1 MAPGLL
7 AEACQSRTNTTIPS
21 ASSLILATVSNHE
34 NNPAL
39 LHRSLTESPYR
50 VTHASGSYF
59 TLEDGRKILDACG
72 GAAVTV
78 LGHGNQEV
86 TAATVSQM
94 HKVSY
99 VHTGFYTTSSAED
112 LAECILSGSKNH
124 GLEKAYFVGSGS
136 EANDAAMKLARQYF
150 WEQGQTQRTHFVSRR
165 LAYHGNSIA
174 SMSLS
179 TNMSR
184 KVPYDGAITL
194 PNVSYVSPAYP
205 YRSPLKNKSEEAH
218 VAYLVEELNT
228 EFQRIGPQR
237 VIAFYAETVVGA
249 TSGCVAP
256 PNGYFAAVQKLCD
269 SYGILLILDEIMC
282 GMGRTGTYFAFEQEN
297 IRPDIVTIGK
307 GLGGG
312 FAPIAGV
319 LISEKVIDVLRRGTA
334 SFNHGHT
341 YQAHPVSC
349 ATALAVQQI
358 IQRDQLVQRCA
369 EMGLVLG
376 SLLRHA
382 FQSRR
387 FVGDIRGRGLFYALE
402 FVFEKSSKTRM
413 RPSVKFASRVQ
424 RLAFEKG
431 VAVYPGPVNSEGT
444 ESDHILIAPPYNISV
459 EELEKVVEVL
469 KEAYCEVE
477 QEVER
482 LYLQDQ
488 STILNL

>member
-7 AEACQSRTNTTIPS
+7 AKSGQSTTSTPKPS
-21 ASSLILATVSNHE
+21 ASSAIPATLSNRE
-34 NNPAL
+34 NNSAL
-39 LHRSLTESPYR
+39 LHRSLTEHPHR
-50 VTHASGSYF
+50 VTYASGCYL
-59 TLEDGRKILDACG
+59 TLSDGRKILDACG
-72 GAAVTV
+72 GAAVAV

-86 TAATVSQM
+86 TAATVAQM
-94 HKVSY
+94 NKVSY

-136 EANDAAMKLARQYF
+136 EANEAAMKLARQYF
-150 WEQGQTQRTHFVSRR
+150 WEQKQTQRTHFVSRR
-165 LAYHGNSIA
+165 LAYHGNTIA

-179 TNMSR
+179 TNISR

-194 PNVSYVSPAYP
+194 PSVSYVSPAYP
-205 YRSPLKNKSEEAH
+205 YRSPLKDDSEEAH
-218 VAYLVEELNT
+218 VAYLVEELNA
-228 EFQRIGPQR
+228 EFQRIGPHN
-237 VIAFYAETVVGA
+237 VIAFFAETVVGA

-269 SYGILLILDEIMC
+269 SYGILLILDEVMC

-297 IRPDIVTIGK
+297 ILPDIVTIGK

-319 LISEKVIDVLRRGTA
+319 LISKKVMDVLRRGTA

-369 EMGLVLG
+369 EMGLLLG
-376 SLLRHA
+376 NLLRHA
-382 FQSRR
+382 FQGRR

-402 FVFEKSSKTRM
+402 FVAERSSKTRL
-413 RPSVKFASRVQ
+413 RPSLRFASRVQ

-431 VAVYPGPVNSEGT
+431 VAVYPGPMNSEGT
-444 ESDHILIAPPYNISV
+444 ESDHILLAPPYNISV
-459 EELEKVVEVL
+459 DELEKVVNVL
-469 KEAYCEVE
+469 KEAYCEVDK
-477 QEVER
+477 EVEL
-482 LYLQDQ
+482 LYIQE
-488 STILNL
+488 